1 MKTKNIIIG
10 IITIIS
16 IIGIITIISLVSCG
30 GSGSNNA
37 ETFDETSEKN
47 IPMSDKPLNISIYL
61 DLSDR
66 LKRELTP
73 SQKDR
78 DLAIVGHV
86 ADYFRAQTVGSKILQ
101 SKNNLKVFFYPAPNS
116 SDIATLAEDLCLDI
130 TKFNGVEKRVALDG
144 DANQGKPSLKER
156 FCKNLSAIY
165 DKTIE
170 ANQWPG
176 CDIWDFFS
184 NKNVDTQCIRE
195 GFRNILIILTDGYL
209 FDEKH
214 KVQEGNAS
222 SFVTPATLKNPEASL
237 IVKRKGLENLEVR
250 ILEVNPTDIN
260 HRDQLKLILENW
272 LKEMGVKEENI
283 TVSQTDLPSNTQTIV
298 DSFLK

>member
-1 MKTKNIIIG
+1 MKTRNLIIG
-10 IITIIS
+10 IIAIIAFA
-16 IIGIITIISLVSCG
+16 SCG
-30 GSGSNNA
+30 GSGSKKTESTGEVGRNGV
-37 ETFDETSEKN
+37 SQ
-47 IPMSDKPLNISIYL
+47 SDRPLNISIYL

-66 LKRELTP
+66 LKRDLTP

-86 ADYFRAQTVGSKILQ
+86 ADYFRAQTVGPKILQ
-101 SKNNLKVFFYPAPNS
+101 SKNNIKVFFYPAPNS
-116 SDIATLAEDLCLDI
+116 SEIATLAEDLCIDI
-130 TKFNGVEKRVALDG
+130 TKFNGVEKRVVLDG

-156 FCKNLSAIY
+156 FNKTLSAIY
-165 DKTIE
+165 DKTLE
-170 ANQWPG
+170 ANNWPG

-184 NKNVDTQCIRE
+184 NKNVDTQCIRD

-214 KVQEGNAS
+214 KVQDGNAYS
-222 SFVTPATLKNPEASL
+222 YVTPATLKNPNTSL
-237 IVKRKGLENLEVR
+237 IVKRTGLENLEVR

-260 HRDQLKLILENW
+260 HRDQLKNVLENW
-272 LKEMGVKEENI
+272 LKGMGVKEESI

-298 DSFLK
+298 DSFLN

>member
-1 MKTKNIIIG
+1 METRNIIIG
-10 IITIIS
+10 IIAIIAFA
-16 IIGIITIISLVSCG
+16 SCG
-30 GSGSNNA
+30 NSKCSGKNSA
-37 ETFDETSEKN
+37 DIESQDESIKIVTSQ
-47 IPMSDKPLNISIYL
+47 SDKPLNISIYL

-66 LKRELTP
+66 LKRDLTP

-78 DLAIVGHV
+78 DLAIVGHI
-86 ADYFRAQTVGSKILQ
+86 ADYFRAQTVGPKILQ
-101 SKNNLKVFFYPAPNS
+101 SKNNIKIFFYPAPNS
-116 SDIATLAEDLCLDI
+116 SDIATLAEDLCIDI
-130 TKFNGVEKRVALDG
+130 TKFNGVEKRVVLDG
-144 DANQGKPSLKER
+144 DANQGKLSLKER
-156 FCKNLSAIY
+156 FNKNLSAIY
-165 DKTIE
+165 DKTLE

-214 KVQEGNAS
+214 KVQEGNAYS
-222 SFVTPATLKNPEASL
+222 YVTPATLRNTNTSL
-237 IVKRKGLENLEVR
+237 IVKRTGLENLEVR

-260 HRDQLKLILENW
+260 HRDQLKTVLENW
-272 LKEMGVKEENI
+272 LKGMGVKEENI

-298 DSFLK
+298 DSFLN

>member
-1 MKTKNIIIG
+1 MKTKNLIIG
-10 IITIIS
+10 IIAIIAF
-16 IIGIITIISLVSCG
+16 VSCG
-30 GSGSNNA
+30 GSGSKK
-37 ETFDETSEKN
+37 SESTGEAAGSG
-47 IPMSDKPLNISIYL
+47 MSQSDKPLNLSIYL

-66 LKRELTP
+66 LKRDLTP

-78 DLAIVGHV
+78 DLAIVSHI
-86 ADYFRAQTVGSKILQ
+86 ADYFRAQTVGPKILQ
-101 SKNNLKVFFYPAPNS
+101 SKNNIKVFFYPAPNS
-116 SDIATLAEDLCLDI
+116 SDIATLAEDLCIDI
-130 TKFNGVEKRVALDG
+130 TKFNGVEKRVVLDG

-156 FCKNLSAIY
+156 FNKNLSAIY
-165 DKTIE
+165 DKTLE

-214 KVQEGNAS
+214 KVQDGNAYS
-222 SFVTPATLKNPEASL
+222 YVTPATLRNPNTSL
-237 IVKRKGLENLEVR
+237 IVKRTGLENLEVR

-260 HRDQLKLILENW
+260 HRDQLKTVLENW
-272 LKEMGVKEENI
+272 LKGMGVKEENI

-298 DSFLK
+298 DSFLN

>member
-1 MKTKNIIIG
+1 MKTRNLIIG
-10 IITIIS
+10 IFAIIAF
-16 IIGIITIISLVSCG
+16 VSCG
-30 GSGSNNA
+30 GSGSKKA
-37 ETFDETSEKN
+37 ESTGEATGNGVSQK
-47 IPMSDKPLNISIYL
+47 DKPLNISIYL

-66 LKRELTP
+66 LKRDLTP

-78 DLAIVGHV
+78 DLAIVSHI
-86 ADYFRAQTVGSKILQ
+86 ADYFRAQTVGPKILQ
-101 SKNNLKVFFYPAPNS
+101 SKNNIKVFFYPAPNS
-116 SDIATLAEDLCLDI
+116 SDIATLAEDLCIDI
-130 TKFNGVEKRVALDG
+130 TKFNGVEKRVVLDG

-156 FCKNLSAIY
+156 FNKNLSAIY
-165 DKTIE
+165 DKTLK

-184 NKNVDTQCIRE
+184 NKNVDTQCIRD

-214 KVQEGNAS
+214 KVQDGNAYS
-222 SFVTPATLKNPEASL
+222 YVTPATLKNPNTSL
-237 IVKRKGLENLEVR
+237 IVKRTGLENLEVR

-260 HRDQLKLILENW
+260 HRDQLKNVLENW
-272 LKEMGVKEENI
+272 LKGMGVKEENI

-298 DSFLK
+298 DSFLN

>member
-1 MKTKNIIIG
+1 METRNLIIG
-10 IITIIS
+10 IIAIIAFA
-16 IIGIITIISLVSCG
+16 SCG
-30 GSGSNNA
+30 GPGSKKTESTGETAGSGVSQ
-37 ETFDETSEKN
+37 
-47 IPMSDKPLNISIYL
+47 SDKPLNISIYL

-66 LKRELTP
+66 LKRDLTP

-78 DLAIVGHV
+78 DLAIVGHI
-86 ADYFRAQTVGSKILQ
+86 ADYFRAQTVGPKILQ
-101 SKNNLKVFFYPAPNS
+101 SKNNIKVFFYPAPNS
-116 SDIATLAEDLCLDI
+116 SDIATLAEDLSIDI
-130 TKFNGVEKRVALDG
+130 TKFNGVEKRVVLDG

-156 FCKNLSAIY
+156 FNKNLSVIY
-165 DKTIE
+165 DKTLE

-214 KVQEGNAS
+214 KVQQGDAF
-222 SFVTPATLKNPEASL
+222 SFVTPATLKNPNTSL
-237 IVKRKGLENLEVR
+237 IVKRTGLENLEVR

-260 HRDQLKLILENW
+260 HRDQLRNVLENW
-272 LKEMGVKEENI
+272 LKGMGVKEKNI
-283 TVSQTDLPSNTQTIV
+283 TVAQTDLPSNTQTIV
-298 DSFLK
+298 DSFLN

>member
-1 MKTKNIIIG
+1 MKTRNLIIG
-10 IITIIS
+10 IIAII
-16 IIGIITIISLVSCG
+16 VFASCG
-30 GSGSNNA
+30 GSGSKKA
-37 ETFDETSEKN
+37 ESTDEVAVSGMSK
-47 IPMSDKPLNISIYL
+47 SDKPLNLSIYL

-66 LKRELTP
+66 LKRDLTP
-73 SQKDR
+73 SQKER
-78 DLAIVGHV
+78 DLAIVGHI
-86 ADYFRAQTVGSKILQ
+86 ADYFRAQTVGPKILQ
-101 SKNNLKVFFYPAPNS
+101 SKNNIKVFFYPAPNS
-116 SDIATLAEDLCLDI
+116 SDIATLAEDLCIDI
-130 TKFNGVEKRVALDG
+130 TKFNGVEKRVVLDG

-156 FCKNLSAIY
+156 FNKNLSAIY
-165 DKTIE
+165 DKTLE

-214 KVQEGNAS
+214 KVQDGNAFS
-222 SFVTPATLKNPEASL
+222 YVTPATLKNPNTSL
-237 IVKRKGLENLEVR
+237 IVKRTGLENLEVR

-260 HRDQLKLILENW
+260 HRDQLKTVLEDW
-272 LKEMGVKEENI
+272 LKGMGVKEANI

-298 DSFLK
+298 DSFLN

>member
-1 MKTKNIIIG
+1 MKTRNLIIG
-10 IITIIS
+10 VIATIAFA
-16 IIGIITIISLVSCG
+16 SCG
-30 GSGSNNA
+30 GSGSKEA
-37 ETFDETSEKN
+37 ESTGEIAGSSVSK
-47 IPMSDKPLNISIYL
+47 SDKPLNISIYL

-66 LKRELTP
+66 LKRDLTP

-78 DLAIVGHV
+78 DLAIVSHI
-86 ADYFRAQTVGSKILQ
+86 ADYFREQTVGPKILQ
-101 SKNNLKVFFYPAPNS
+101 SKNNIKVFFYPAPNS
-116 SDIATLAEDLCLDI
+116 SDIATLAEDLCIDI
-130 TKFNGVEKRVALDG
+130 TKFNGVEKRVVLDG

-156 FCKNLSAIY
+156 FNKNLSAIY
-165 DKTIE
+165 DKTLE

-195 GFRNILIILTDGYL
+195 GFRNILVILTDGYL

-214 KVQEGNAS
+214 KVQDGNAF
-222 SFVTPATLKNPEASL
+222 SFVTPATLKNPNTSL
-237 IVKRKGLENLEVR
+237 IVKRTGLENLEVR

-260 HRDQLKLILENW
+260 HRDQLKSVLENW
-272 LKEMGVKEENI
+272 LKGMGVKEENI

-298 DSFLK
+298 NSFLN

>member
-1 MKTKNIIIG
+1 MKTKYQIIG
-10 IITIIS
+10 IIAIIAFA
-16 IIGIITIISLVSCG
+16 SCG
-30 GSGSNNA
+30 GSGSKKA
-37 ETFDETSEKN
+37 ESTDEVAGNGVSQ
-47 IPMSDKPLNISIYL
+47 SDKPLNISIYL

-66 LKRELTP
+66 LKRDLTP

-78 DLAIVGHV
+78 DLAIVDHI
-86 ADYFRAQTVGSKILQ
+86 ADYFRAQTVGPKILQ
-101 SKNNLKVFFYPAPNS
+101 SKNNIKVFFYPAPNS
-116 SDIATLAEDLCLDI
+116 SDIATLAENLCIDI
-130 TKFNGVEKRVALDG
+130 AKFNGVEKRIVLDG
-144 DANQGKPSLKER
+144 DANQGKLSLKER
-156 FCKNLSAIY
+156 FNKNLSAIY
-165 DKTIE
+165 DKTLV

-214 KVQEGNAS
+214 KVQNGNAYS
-222 SFVTPATLKNPEASL
+222 YVTPATLKNPNTSL
-237 IVKRKGLENLEVR
+237 IVKRKGLDNLEVR

-260 HRDQLKLILENW
+260 HRDQLKTVLENW
-272 LKEMGVKEENI
+272 LKGMGVKEENI

-298 DSFLK
+298 DSFLN

>member
-1 MKTKNIIIG
+1 METRNIIIG
-10 IITIIS
+10 IIAIIAFA
-16 IIGIITIISLVSCG
+16 SCG
-30 GSGSNNA
+30 NSKCSGTNSA
-37 ETFDETSEKN
+37 DIESQDESIKKVTSQ
-47 IPMSDKPLNISIYL
+47 SDKPLNISIYL

-66 LKRELTP
+66 LKRDLTP

-78 DLAIVGHV
+78 DLAIVGHI
-86 ADYFRAQTVGSKILQ
+86 ADYFRAQTVGPKILQ
-101 SKNNLKVFFYPAPNS
+101 SKNNIKIFFYPAPNS
-116 SDIATLAEDLCLDI
+116 SDIATLAEDLCIDI
-130 TKFNGVEKRVALDG
+130 TKFNGVEKRVVLDG
-144 DANQGKPSLKER
+144 DANQGKLSLKER
-156 FCKNLSAIY
+156 FNKNLSAIY
-165 DKTIE
+165 DKTLE

-214 KVQEGNAS
+214 KVQEGNAYS
-222 SFVTPATLKNPEASL
+222 YVTPATLRNTNTSL
-237 IVKRKGLENLEVR
+237 IVKRTGLENLEVR

-260 HRDQLKLILENW
+260 HRDQLKTVLENW
-272 LKEMGVKEENI
+272 LKGMGVKEENI

-298 DSFLK
+298 DSFLN

>member
-1 MKTKNIIIG
+1 MKTRNLIIG
-10 IITIIS
+10 IIAIVALASCSTQCPKKTES
-16 IIGIITIISLVSCG
+16 AGEGAGKGVSQ
-30 GSGSNNA
+30 
-37 ETFDETSEKN
+37 
-47 IPMSDKPLNISIYL
+47 SDKPLNISIYL

-66 LKRELTP
+66 LKRNLTP
-73 SQKDR
+73 SQKER
-78 DLAIVGHV
+78 DLAIVGHI
-86 ADYFRAQTVGSKILQ
+86 ADYFRGQTVDPKILQ
-101 SKNNLKVFFYPAPNS
+101 SKNDIKVFFYPAPNS
-116 SDIATLAEDLCLDI
+116 SDIATLAEDLCIDI
-130 TKFNGVEKRVALDG
+130 TKFNGVEKRVVLDG

-156 FCKNLSAIY
+156 FNKNLSAIY
-165 DKTIE
+165 DKTLE

-214 KVQEGNAS
+214 KVQDGNAYS
-222 SFVTPATLKNPEASL
+222 YVTPATLRNPNTSL
-237 IVKRKGLENLEVR
+237 IVKRTGLENLEVR

-260 HRDQLKLILENW
+260 HRDQLKNVLENW
-272 LKEMGVKEENI
+272 LKGMGVKEENI

-298 DSFLK
+298 DSFLN

>member
-1 MKTKNIIIG
+1 MKTRNLIIG
-10 IITIIS
+10 IIAIIAFA
-16 IIGIITIISLVSCG
+16 SCG
-30 GSGSNNA
+30 GSGSKKSESAGEGTGNA
-37 ETFDETSEKN
+37 VSQ
-47 IPMSDKPLNISIYL
+47 SDKPLNISIYL

-66 LKRELTP
+66 LKRDLTP

-78 DLAIVGHV
+78 DLAIVGHIT
-86 ADYFRAQTVGSKILQ
+86 DYFRTQTVGPKILQ
-101 SKNNLKVFFYPAPNS
+101 SKNNIKVFFYPAPNS
-116 SDIATLAEDLCLDI
+116 SDIATLAEDLCIDI
-130 TKFNGVEKRVALDG
+130 TKFNGVEKRVVLDG

-156 FCKNLSAIY
+156 FNKNLSAIY
-165 DKTIE
+165 DKTLE

-184 NKNVDTQCIRE
+184 NKNVDTQCIRD

-214 KVQEGNAS
+214 KVQDGNAYS
-222 SFVTPATLKNPEASL
+222 YVTPATLRNPNTSL
-237 IVKRKGLENLEVR
+237 IVKRTGLENLEVR

-260 HRDQLKLILENW
+260 HRDQLKNVLENW
-272 LKEMGVKEENI
+272 LKGMGVKEENI

-298 DSFLK
+298 DSFLN